1 MVWDGGGFK
10 TETREGTVENSPW
23 KNGANASQGGGWDA
37 GPLKQR
43 EQVGFKTENWGQKRK
58 RVLTG
63 DRHSSPLA
71 LLLFLLH
78 TTVRRYLKHC
88 TRCRMSNV
96 MIDTYAEYI
105 RIHIGLPN
113 VWCLVSHLLIY
124 ILHVQLALRVMTS
137 QYSCSYC

>member
-10 TETREGTVENSPW
+10 TEAREGTVENSAW

-43 EQVGFKTENWGQKRK
+43 EQAGFKTETWGQKRE

-63 DRHSSPLA
+63 DRHSSLLGIA

-78 TTVRRYLKHC
+78 IFNC
-88 TRCRMSNV
+88 TAISEALHWMQNV
-96 MIDTYAEYI
+96 
-105 RIHIGLPN
+105 
-113 VWCLVSHLLIY
+113 
-124 ILHVQLALRVMTS
+124 
-137 QYSCSYC
+137 